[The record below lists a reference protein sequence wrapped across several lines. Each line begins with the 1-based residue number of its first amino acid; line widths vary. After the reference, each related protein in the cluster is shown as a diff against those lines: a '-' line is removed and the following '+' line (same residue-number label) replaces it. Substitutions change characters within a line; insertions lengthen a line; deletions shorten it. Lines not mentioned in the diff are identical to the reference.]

1 MTRGAKTIKRQ
12 QRIFIIAFLA
22 IPLSLLV
29 LLTLYPA
36 VSQFGMSF
44 MKWDGISVEKEY
56 VGLGNYRNVLTD
68 WETMR
73 TLQNNLAYIVTM
85 IIQSVLGLFFAV
97 VLNTRLTGKNLFKS
111 ILFMPYVL
119 NSVAVAFM
127 FNFLYDYTNGP
138 LNLMITKLGGT
149 PISWLPNHY
158 GINFALGAI
167 GIWKYTG
174 FSMVLFLG
182 ALQSIPVEIYE
193 ASKMDG
199 ANFFQELRFIT
210 IPNIKTTIE
219 IVLLIGINGALNCFF
234 EPYVI
239 TKGGPAGRSHTFVTK
254 MLNIAFDFRNF
265 GKAAALSM
273 ILIVLIGCMMFIIK
287 RALRGK
293 DDA

>member
-1 MTRGAKTIKRQ
+1 MIKGAKTIKRQ
-12 QRIFIIAFLA
+12 QRSFILAFLA

-36 VSQFGMSF
+36 VSQFRMSF
-44 MKWDGISVEKEY
+44 MKWDGVSMDQEF
-56 VGLGNYRNVLTD
+56 VGLDNYRNVLSD
-68 WETMR
+68 EETMR
-73 TLQNNLAYIVTM
+73 TLQNNLAYVVTM
-85 IIQSVLGLFFAV
+85 VIQSVLGLFFAV
-97 VLNTRLTGKNLFKS
+97 LLNTKLRGKNFFKS

-138 LNLMITKLGGT
+138 LNLIITRLGGT
-149 PISWLPNHY
+149 PISWLPNNY
-158 GINFALGAI
+158 WINFALGAI
-167 GIWKYTG
+167 GVWKYTG

-182 ALQSIPVEIYE
+182 ALQSIPVDIYE

-199 ANFFQELRFIT
+199 ANFIQELWYIT

-219 IVLLIGINGALNCFF
+219 IILLIGINGALNCFF

-293 DDA
+293 ADD